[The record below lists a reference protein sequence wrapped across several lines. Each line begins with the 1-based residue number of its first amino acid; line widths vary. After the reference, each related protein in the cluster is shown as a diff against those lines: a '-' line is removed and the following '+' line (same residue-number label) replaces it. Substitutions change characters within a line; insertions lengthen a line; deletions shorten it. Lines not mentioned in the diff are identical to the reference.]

1 MPQGRSG
8 HIVELQSLR
17 GIAATSVM
25 VGHVLVYYKTPDWFL
40 PFAVIFN
47 GRAAVVIFFV
57 LSGYVLTL
65 SLRTALFDRESV
77 LRFYVQ
83 RLFRIYPAVWAASS
97 LSLFYIFTL
106 HWQIPV
112 AGADIRTFRADR
124 FDTLH
129 IVASLAGMTT
139 FILPQLW
146 TIFVELVASAAI
158 PGIAFIVQYR
168 RGWYPYLLGASL
180 LVSFTIPN
188 TYYHVTMYFLDFVVG
203 AGLTFPGFA
212 TKAVGNVRPYWP
224 VPIRPILSFC
234 LIGLALTLFLPLPY
248 YSPAAHLLETILAAT
263 TILLLIGA
271 KERAELPGYDFAPL
285 RLLNLRALLLLGDIS
300 YSLYLLHYP
309 VLCITAKVFA
319 VLQKAVGIDVD
330 VITLSILL
338 AVATCATTI
347 PLAWLCYTYVERPGI
362 KLGKLSLTQMKWAS
376 AR

>member
-1 MPQGRSG
+1 
-8 HIVELQSLR
+8 
-17 GIAATSVM
+17 
-25 VGHVLVYYKTPDWFL
+25 
-40 PFAVIFN
+40 
-47 GRAAVVIFFV
+47 
-57 LSGYVLTL
+57 VLTL